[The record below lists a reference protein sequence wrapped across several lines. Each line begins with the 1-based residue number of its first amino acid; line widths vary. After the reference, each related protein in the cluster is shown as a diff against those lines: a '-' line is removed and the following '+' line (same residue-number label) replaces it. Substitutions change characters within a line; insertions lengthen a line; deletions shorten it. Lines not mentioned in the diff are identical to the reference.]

1 VTSLIRLDNSTL
13 VIPAEDV
20 IELYSSN
27 VNEQLSFDLGDQ
39 LPWAKSLAVFDLET
53 TGLDLQQARIVTACA
68 VAIDE
73 HGQVSGAN
81 TEWLADPGIEIPE
94 AASNVHGVT
103 TEIARA
109 KGRNTKDVVSEIL
122 ESLRGFFSAGIPVVA
137 YNAPYDFTILHYE
150 ALRNGLEPL
159 SDPKPIIDPLV
170 LDKFV
175 DTYRS
180 GKRTLQVA
188 ASVYGVQLSDAH
200 NATADA
206 IAAGKVAQS
215 IARKYASK
223 LPADVFEL
231 HDAQRIWSEKQDD
244 SYESFRR
251 KSSPEFTV
259 VRGWPVKL

>member
-1 VTSLIRLDNSTL
+1 
-13 VIPAEDV
+13 
-20 IELYSSN
+20 

-53 TGLDLQQARIVTACA
+53 TGLDLEQARIVTACA

-73 HGQVSGAN
+73 QGQVTGSN
-81 TEWLADPGIEIPE
+81 IEWIADPGIEIPV

-109 KGRNTKDVVSEIL
+109 RGRNSKEVVSEIL
-122 ESLRGFFSAGIPVVA
+122 ENLRGFFSAGIPVVA
-137 YNAPYDFTILHYE
+137 YNAPYDFTILHHE

-175 DTYRS
+175 DQYRS
-180 GKRTLQVA
+180 GKRTLQIA

-206 IAAGKVAQS
+206 IAAGKVAQA
-215 IARKYASK
+215 IALKHAAK
-223 LPADVFEL
+223 LPSDVFEL
-231 HDAQRIWSEKQDD
+231 HDLQKVWSVAQDD
-244 SYESFRR
+244 SYEIFRR
-251 KSSPEFTV
+251 KSSPDFTV

>member
-1 VTSLIRLDNSTL
+1 
-13 VIPAEDV
+13 
-20 IELYSSN
+20 
-27 VNEQLSFDLGDQ
+27 VNEQLSFDLGDH

-53 TGLDLQQARIVTACA
+53 TGLDLEQARIVTACA

-73 HGQVSGAN
+73 QGQVTGAN
-81 TEWLADPGIEIPE
+81 IEWLADPGIEIPV

-109 KGRNTKDVVSEIL
+109 RGRNSKEVVFEIL
-122 ESLRGFFSAGIPVVA
+122 ETLRGFFSAGIPVVA
-137 YNAPYDFTILHYE
+137 YNAPYDFTILHHE

-175 DTYRS
+175 DQYRS
-180 GKRTLQVA
+180 GKRTLQIA

-206 IAAGKVAQS
+206 IAAGKVAQA
-215 IARKYASK
+215 IALKHSAK
-223 LPADVFEL
+223 LPSDVFEL
-231 HDAQRIWSEKQDD
+231 HDLQKVWSVSQDD
-244 SYESFRR
+244 SYEIFRR
-251 KSSPEFTV
+251 KSSPDFTV

>member
-1 VTSLIRLDNSTL
+1 
-13 VIPAEDV
+13 
-20 IELYSSN
+20 

-53 TGLDLQQARIVTACA
+53 TGLNLEQARIVTACA

-73 HGQVSGAN
+73 QGQVTGSN
-81 TEWLADPGIEIPE
+81 IEWLADPGIEIPL

-109 KGRNTKDVVSEIL
+109 RGRNSKDVVSEIL
-122 ESLRGFFSAGIPVVA
+122 ETLRGFFNAGIPVVA
-137 YNAPYDFTILHYE
+137 YNAPYDFTILHHE

-175 DTYRS
+175 DQYRS
-180 GKRTLQVA
+180 GKRTLQIA

-206 IAAGKVAQS
+206 IAAGKVAQV
-215 IARKYASK
+215 IALKHAAK
-223 LPADVFEL
+223 LPSDVFEL
-231 HDAQRIWSEKQDD
+231 HDLQKLWSVSQDD
-244 SYESFRR
+244 SYEIFRR
-251 KSSPEFTV
+251 KSSPDFTV
-259 VRGWPVKL
+259 VRGWPLKL